1 MKTLSK
7 IKDEKII
14 KRATINT
21 DIINDQILQYDKII
35 KFVNK
40 EFEESILYDSFD
52 TKLLNYMENC
62 AREAKNLMKKIHNS
76 LKFDIENYATSKTKN
91 DDFKFLATDSSL
103 CVQLNETTLAKI
115 RLLKIIYARRTGI
128 DDINKEAIE
137 RKILPIIKE
146 ESKIQLMFG
155 NDSFEERQK
164 TMIAQLFDSK
174 ARHVTPFMIFAR
186 EREK

>member
-1 MKTLSK
+1 MKTLSE
-7 IKDEKII
+7 IRDDKII
-14 KRATINT
+14 RKATDNT
-21 DIINDQILQYDKII
+21 NRIYEQILQFDDLI

-91 DDFKFLATDSSL
+91 DDFKFLATDSSI
-103 CVQLNETTLAKI
+103 CVQLNDTTLSKI

-128 DDINKEAIE
+128 EDINKKAIE
-137 RKILPIIKE
+137 SKILPIIKQ
-146 ESKIQLMFG
+146 ESELQQMFG

-164 TMIAQLFDSK
+164 TMLTQLFDSE